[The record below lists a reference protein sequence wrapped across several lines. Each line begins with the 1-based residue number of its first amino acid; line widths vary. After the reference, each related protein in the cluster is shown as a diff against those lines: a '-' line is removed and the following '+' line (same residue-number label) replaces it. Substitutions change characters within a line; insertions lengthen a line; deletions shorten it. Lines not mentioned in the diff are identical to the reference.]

1 MSNYL
6 QTLSAEW
13 VAVLYTLAVA
23 RVTGFIVSDSIFD
36 GVRTRFL
43 LWLDDRPRT
52 LGQFLADL
60 IGCPWCVSVWI
71 AAAIVPLAWAYGREP
86 VMLGIAFWLT
96 VSQVVGMIS
105 NVGRP
110 SE

>member
-6 QTLSAEW
+6 QTLPVEW
-13 VAVLYTLAVA
+13 VVVTYTLAVA

-36 GVRTRFL
+36 GVRERFL
-43 LWLDDRPRT
+43 VWLDDRPRT

-71 AAAIVPLAWAYGREP
+71 SGAIVPLAWAYGREP
-86 VMLGIAFWLT
+86 VMLGGALWLAI
-96 VSQVVGMIS
+96 SQVVGMIS
-105 NVGRP
+105 GVGRP